1 MTHGEHGYTHRRV
14 DQTGRF
20 QRNQELRRD
29 GDVVTSLGVDVVT
42 GLPVLVYD
50 FAGSPTLAPGQ
61 SDLEGIPAILAAST
75 GEGRGCLVV
84 AYPNDATLVAP
95 GESVV
100 DDKFAL
106 RAATILRDA
115 AKRGI
120 VHGDLGPGRFLWSG
134 GALYLE
140 GYGVPWRPGQVAPQ
154 NGGPMP
160 AGLAAALQAD
170 VRSTAKALAQLG
182 ERTLSAEVMAVLR
195 AAAAGSSNTDAGS
208 LQATLR
214 RLAGGAVTVPSAGF
228 ADIVLPTTTGG
239 VGSASA
245 ARDFDELELPSSGT
259 PPTHRSAPETAGPNA
274 GRPDEARRDTPRQDD
289 SLLDL
294 DFGSEAV
301 TPDSGFDP
309 DVRASLAQTPV
320 PGTPRRAPAA
330 HTPPTGPRTAS
341 DQPGRT
347 EQAGPGSLP
356 TPLEPDPIT
365 VLSDPGTRSASSG
378 SPKLVEPRRST
389 DEGEAAFV
397 KHLPPGATYRPGSLD
412 DAPRPAPIR
421 VTDTFSP
428 VIHRRSWR
436 GPALL
441 VLLLLV
447 VALGTFLALRAQRAS
462 NLGQVGPGAVRHLV
476 DVRVD
481 PTNLPPVSLVVDV
494 SPDGSGYSPGTII
507 GSVPRRVAF
516 DANGTW
522 VVHAQFQGRSS
533 ERVTLRVPDDVV
545 ITLSFPEPTPP
556 SP

>member
-1 MTHGEHGYTHRRV
+1 ME
-14 DQTGRF
+14 QTGRF

-29 GDVVTSLGVDVVT
+29 GDVVTSVGVDVVT

-50 FAGSPTLAPGQ
+50 FPGSPTLTPGQ
-61 SDLEGIPAILAAST
+61 AELDGIPAVLAASAAD
-75 GEGRGCLVV
+75 GRGYLVV

-95 GESVV
+95 GESVI

-106 RAATILRDA
+106 RTATILRDA
-115 AKRGI
+115 ARRGI

-140 GYGVPWRPGQVAPQ
+140 GYGVPWRPGLPVPQKGAPV
-154 NGGPMP
+154 P
-160 AGLAAALQAD
+160 AALAAALQAD
-170 VRSTAKALAQLG
+170 LRNAVKALAQLG

-195 AAAAGSSNTDAGS
+195 AVVAGSSNTDAGG

-228 ADIVLPTTTGG
+228 ADIVLPTTSG
-239 VGSASA
+239 AQPA
-245 ARDFDELELPSSGT
+245 SSGSPEFDALEFPSEGAPSGSPPRPETHT
-259 PPTHRSAPETAGPNA
+259 PPVVRS
-274 GRPDEARRDTPRQDD
+274 DD
-289 SLLDL
+289 VFDL
-294 DFGSEAV
+294 DFGAEAGDGDEAGDLWTASTR
-301 TPDSGFDP
+301 TP
-309 DVRASLAQTPV
+309 AQ
-320 PGTPRRAPAA
+320 GTPAP
-330 HTPPTGPRTAS
+330 HVPPVRPPARPGEAPSRPAS
-341 DQPGRT
+341 RGGR
-347 EQAGPGSLP
+347 P

-365 VLSDPGTRSASSG
+365 VLSDPGTRSATTG
-378 SPKLVEPRRST
+378 KPKPAEPRPRGG
-389 DEGEAAFV
+389 EGETGFV
-397 KHLPPGATYRPGSLD
+397 KHLPPGATYRPGTLD

-428 VIHRRSWR
+428 VIRRRSWR

-441 VLLLLV
+441 VLLVLL

-462 NLGQVGPGAVRHLV
+462 NLGQVGAGAVRHLV

-481 PTNLPPVSLVVDV
+481 PTNLPPVSLVVDA
-494 SPDGSGYSPGTII
+494 SPDGSGYRPGTII

-533 ERVTLRVPDDVV
+533 ERVTLHVPDDVV
-545 ITLSFPEPTPP
+545 ITLAFPEPTPP
-556 SP
+556 AP

>member
-1 MTHGEHGYTHRRV
+1 M

-50 FAGSPTLAPGQ
+50 FPGSPTLAPGQ
-61 SDLEGIPAILAAST
+61 SELDGIPAVLAASSAD
-75 GEGRGCLVV
+75 GRGCLVV

-95 GESVV
+95 GESVI

-115 AKRGI
+115 ARRGI
-120 VHGDLGPGRFLWSG
+120 VHGDVGPGRFLWSG

-140 GYGVPWRPGQVAPQ
+140 GYGVPWYPGLPVPQKGAPV
-154 NGGPMP
+154 P
-160 AGLAAALQAD
+160 AALAAALQAD
-170 VRSTAKALAQLG
+170 LRNAVKALAQLG

-195 AAAAGSSNTDAGS
+195 AVAAGTSSTDAGG

-228 ADIVLPTTTGG
+228 ADIVLPTASGAEPTRS
-239 VGSASA
+239 GSPE
-245 ARDFDELELPSSGT
+245 FDALEFPSSGAPHGSPSRAEAYV
-259 PPTHRSAPETAGPNA
+259 PPTVRS
-274 GRPDEARRDTPRQDD
+274 DD
-289 SLLDL
+289 VLDL
-294 DFGSEAV
+294 DFGADDRTTDRPPDPLRDEGSTSTR
-301 TPDSGFDP
+301 TPAGGTP
-309 DVRASLAQTPV
+309 ARGTPARGTPTPV
-320 PGTPRRAPAA
+320 
-330 HTPPTGPRTAS
+330 
-341 DQPGRT
+341 
-347 EQAGPGSLP
+347 
-356 TPLEPDPIT
+356 EPDPIT
-365 VLSDPGTRSASSG
+365 VLSDPGTRSALPG
-378 SPKLVEPRRST
+378 KPKPLEPRPRAN
-389 DEGEAAFV
+389 EGETGFV
-397 KHLPPGATYRPGSLD
+397 KNLPPGGTYRPGTLD

-428 VIHRRSWR
+428 VIRRRSWR

-441 VLLLLV
+441 VLLALL

-462 NLGQVGPGAVRHLV
+462 NLGQVGGGAVRHLV

-481 PTNLPPVSLVVDV
+481 PTNLPPVSLVVDA

-522 VVHAQFQGRSS
+522 IVHAQFQGRSS

-556 SP
+556 AP